1 MDRRIFMGSALGSLA
16 LGGMPA
22 DAEAA
27 ARGERPSFAVT
38 PDGAARW
45 RVRSWEWRDH
55 AWRPSIAYLSR
66 TGSRL
71 RIEGPVAA
79 ADRAALVAWIRGQ
92 SPALANNASS

>member
-16 LGGMPA
+16 LGGLPA
-22 DAEAA
+22 DASAA
-27 ARGERPSFAVT
+27 AGDRPSFAVT

-45 RVRSWEWRDH
+45 RVRSWELREG

-66 TGSRL
+66 AGTRL

-79 ADRAALVAWIRGQ
+79 ADRPALAAWIRSQ
-92 SPALANNASS
+92 HPA